1 MGLLLVFSSFSTVRT
16 KIPVAIPHHKS
27 GEDYCGFSLIILS
40 LFTGKLRKARNT
52 LRLPFHWLLG
62 FLTKA
67 EKFKRNSNHNG
78 KVSRETLLKRKFLL
92 PENVGKRENFH
103 SIMKASRPVQ
113 NDDSDGQN
121 KTTSL
126 QLFAFNP
133 IRRLDS
139 IFSWGFM
146 TILELT
152 KSVSGVVQ
160 VLKRFGNSFNLIV
173 RVQSLV
179 LFHSHFNWSLSCFVT
194 SYSGKWWPVV
204 HLLSG
209 GESHI
214 HF

>member
-78 KVSRETLLKRKFLL
+78 KVSRETLLKRKFPLS
-92 PENVGKRENFH
+92 ENVGKRENFD
-103 SIMKASRPVQ
+103 SIMKASRPVVQ

-139 IFSWGFM
+139 IFFMRFHDDSWTDEIGFGCRPSA
-146 TILELT
+146 EAFW
-152 KSVSGVVQ
+152 K
-160 VLKRFGNSFNLIV
+160 
-173 RVQSLV
+173 
-179 LFHSHFNWSLSCFVT
+179 LF
-194 SYSGKWWPVV
+194 
-204 HLLSG
+204 
-209 GESHI
+209 
-214 HF
+214 